1 MTSLRSELIIDPS
14 IVQENIKYLK
24 ALIPNNSNFMAVIK
38 SDAYGHIMEN
48 LLKHI
53 DCFVDGYGTVRIG
66 EAIRIRE
73 KSNKKIL
80 LMTGVYSEDDL
91 EIAIKHNLDLVIH
104 NKEQFELIKKNNFYK
119 NLWFKI
125 NTGMNRL
132 GFEEEEFLQIYN
144 EHLKDKKIVLMSH
157 LAASNN
163 PKNKSNNEQFAR
175 FNNVFNQLSGE
186 VSKSIANTGCVFNY
200 PDHSYDWVRCGI
212 GIFGGYIGTHELKTA
227 MTLRSP
233 IVNIRKIKK
242 GDSVGYDGRATAIC
256 DMTVATVYIGYADGL
271 AQNIKDGTTVLVN
284 GKNAKI
290 FGKVSM
296 DLTTVDISDHT
307 NCKIGDYCEIFS
319 PESSINNITI
329 PNDLISYDLMIRI
342 KSRVKKTYH
351 N

>member
-1 MTSLRSELIIDPS
+1 MTSLRSELIIDPT
-14 IVQENIKYLK
+14 IVQENINYLK
-24 ALIPNNSNFMAVIK
+24 KLIPVGSKFMAVIK

-48 LLKHI
+48 LLEHI
-53 DCFVDGYGTVRIG
+53 DDFVDGYGTVRID

-73 KSNKKIL
+73 ASNKKIL
-80 LMTGVYSEDDL
+80 LMTGVYSEEDL
-91 EIAIKHNLDLVIH
+91 KIASKYDFDLVVH
-104 NKEQFELIKKNNFYK
+104 NSEQFDLIKRNNFYK

-132 GFEEEEFLQIYN
+132 GFEENEFLKIYE

-157 LAASNN
+157 LAASND
-163 PKNKSNNEQFAR
+163 PKKHSNKEQFAR
-175 FNNVFNQLSGE
+175 FNNVYSQLSEE
-186 VSKSIANTGCVFNY
+186 VSRSIANTGCVFNY

-212 GIFGGYIGTHELKTA
+212 GMFGGYIGTNELKTA

-242 GDSVGYDGRATAIC
+242 GESVGYDGRATANQ

-271 AQNIKDGTTVLVN
+271 AQNIKDGTIVLVN
-284 GKNAKI
+284 GKKAKI

-296 DLTTVDISDHT
+296 DLTTVDISDHKAC
-307 NCKIGDYCEIFS
+307 NVGDFCEIFS
-319 PESSINNITI
+319 PKSNINNISI

>member
-38 SDAYGHIMEN
+38 SDAYGHVMEN

-53 DCFVDGYGTVRIG
+53 DSFVDGYGTVRIG

-132 GFEEEEFLQIYN
+132 GFE
-144 EHLKDKKIVLMSH
+144 
-157 LAASNN
+157 
-163 PKNKSNNEQFAR
+163 
-175 FNNVFNQLSGE
+175 
-186 VSKSIANTGCVFNY
+186 
-200 PDHSYDWVRCGI
+200 
-212 GIFGGYIGTHELKTA
+212 
-227 MTLRSP
+227 
-233 IVNIRKIKK
+233 
-242 GDSVGYDGRATAIC
+242 
-256 DMTVATVYIGYADGL
+256 
-271 AQNIKDGTTVLVN
+271 
-284 GKNAKI
+284 
-290 FGKVSM
+290 
-296 DLTTVDISDHT
+296 
-307 NCKIGDYCEIFS
+307 
-319 PESSINNITI
+319 
-329 PNDLISYDLMIRI
+329 
-342 KSRVKKTYH
+342 
-351 N
+351 